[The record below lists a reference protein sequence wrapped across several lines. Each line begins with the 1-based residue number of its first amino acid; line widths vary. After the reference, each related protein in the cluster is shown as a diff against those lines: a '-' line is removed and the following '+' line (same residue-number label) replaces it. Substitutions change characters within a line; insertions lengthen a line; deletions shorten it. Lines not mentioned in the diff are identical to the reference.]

1 MIVTVQETI
10 DHSRDITAEMVEAYI
25 VKQGWAY
32 HETSLLYRW
41 YNRADSPTVAI
52 PIAETTPWLG
62 SLTSTIAF
70 IAWYVERKP
79 HLVLADIAEGR

>member
-10 DHSRDITAEMVEAYI
+10 EHIRDITAEMVEAYI
-25 VKQGWAY
+25 VKHWWVY
-32 HETSLLYRW
+32 HETSQLYRW

-62 SLTSTIAF
+62 SLESTIMF
-70 IAWYVERKP
+70 IARYVERKP
-79 HLVLADIAEGR
+79 HEVLVDIAEGR